1 MTAIMIQGTSSDA
14 GKSLVAAG
22 LCRAFTNRGR
32 TVRPFKPQNMSNNA
46 AVTPCGGEIG
56 RAQALQAR
64 ACRITPD
71 INMNPI
77 LLKPQTDTGSQLI
90 VRGKVDRNTTARD
103 YYKLKDELLPV
114 AIDSFDRLAN
124 NADLVVVEGAGS
136 PAEVNLRQGDV
147 ANMGFAVPTQTPVIL
162 VADIERGGVIANL
175 VGTWHLLDAEERALT
190 AGYII
195 NKFRG
200 DPSLFDDGLKRISQE
215 TGLRSFGVLPWFDD
229 ARHLPAE
236 DALALGRYDKTHD
249 DSQIRIAIPVFSR
262 VANFDDLDPLAAE
275 PDVSLVM
282 VQPGETIPNDADLIL
297 LTGSKSTRGD
307 LSLLYEQGWDI
318 DIRAHVRRG
327 GPVLGLCAGYQMLGR
342 KVSDPDGIESAPGE
356 SDGLR
361 LLDVET
367 RLSGQKTLRSVGAIE
382 VRSGLSVSGYEMHI
396 GDTDGPDTA
405 RPMLM
410 VGERADG
417 ALSPNG
423 LVSGCYLHGLFAD
436 DTFRDDFL
444 HRLKSREPSHVRY
457 EQQVEQTLDALAE
470 HCEKHMDL
478 DGISKAAGV
487 A

>member
-1 MTAIMIQGTSSDA
+1 MAAIMIQGTSSDA
-14 GKSLVAAG
+14 GKSLMTAG
-22 LCRAFTNRGR
+22 LCRAFTNRGL

-64 ACRITPD
+64 ACRVTPD
-71 INMNPI
+71 IDMNPI

-90 VRGKVDRNTTARD
+90 VRGKVDRNTTARE
-103 YYKLKDELLPV
+103 YYKLKNELLPV
-114 AIDSFDRLAN
+114 AIDSFDRLEDK
-124 NADLVVVEGAGS
+124 ADLVVVEGAGS
-136 PAEVNLRQGDV
+136 PAEVNLRQGDI
-147 ANMGFAVPTQTPVIL
+147 ANMGFAVPTQLPVIL

-190 AGYII
+190 VGYII

-200 DPSLFDDGLKRISQE
+200 DPSLFDNGLKRITQE
-215 TGLRSFGVLPWFDD
+215 TGLRTFGVLPWFDD

-236 DALALGRYDKTHD
+236 DALALGRYGETREGN
-249 DSQIRIAIPVFSR
+249 QICIAIPVFSR

-282 VQPGETIPNDADLIL
+282 VQPGEAIPSDADLIL

-327 GPVLGLCAGYQMLGR
+327 KPVLGLCAGYQMLGR
-342 KVSDPDGIESAPGE
+342 KVADPDGIESTPGE
-356 SDGLR
+356 SDGLG

-367 RLSGQKTLRSVGAIE
+367 RLAGQKTLRSVGATD

-405 RPMLM
+405 RPMLT

-417 ALSPNG
+417 ALSPDG

-444 HRLKSREPSHVRY
+444 ERLKSREPSRVRY

-470 HCEKHMDL
+470 HCERHIDL
-478 DGISKAAGV
+478 DGISKVAGV

>member
-1 MTAIMIQGTSSDA
+1 MAAIMIQGTSSDA
-14 GKSLVAAG
+14 GKSLMTAG
-22 LCRAFTNRGR
+22 LCRAFTNRGL

-64 ACRITPD
+64 ACRVTPD
-71 INMNPI
+71 IDMNPI

-90 VRGKVDRNTTARD
+90 VRGKVDRNTTARE
-103 YYKLKDELLPV
+103 YYKLKNELLPV
-114 AIDSFDRLAN
+114 AIDSFDRLEDK
-124 NADLVVVEGAGS
+124 ADLVVVEGAGS
-136 PAEVNLRQGDV
+136 PAEVNLRQGDI
-147 ANMGFAVPTQTPVIL
+147 ANMGFAVPTQLPVIL

-190 AGYII
+190 VGYII

-200 DPSLFDDGLKRISQE
+200 DPSLFDNGLKRITQE
-215 TGLRSFGVLPWFDD
+215 TGLRTFGVLPWFDD

-236 DALALGRYDKTHD
+236 DALALGRYGETRDGY
-249 DSQIRIAIPVFSR
+249 QIRIAIPVFSR

-282 VQPGETIPNDADLIL
+282 VQPGEAIPSDADLIL

-327 GPVLGLCAGYQMLGR
+327 KPVLGLCAGYQMLGR
-342 KVSDPDGIESAPGE
+342 KVADPDGIESTPGE
-356 SDGLR
+356 SDGLG

-367 RLSGQKTLRSVGAIE
+367 RLAGQKTLRSVGATD

-405 RPMLM
+405 RPMLT

-417 ALSPNG
+417 ALSPDG

-444 HRLKSREPSHVRY
+444 ERLKSREPSRVRY

-470 HCEKHMDL
+470 HCERHIDL
-478 DGISKAAGV
+478 DGISKIAGT